1 MHVDRAGITGRVL
14 AGCPPW
20 LRGYWNRIHS
30 SPLAYRYS
38 YGALWSLIGG
48 IISRVLGLASSVL
61 VARMLNR
68 EVFGE
73 LGVIQ
78 STIGLFGA
86 FAGFGLGTTA
96 AKYVAEFRLQD
107 RARAGRIVA
116 LSGLAAWGTGGL
128 MALSLIILAPW
139 LAEHTLAAPH
149 LGPMLRIAAILL
161 CISSVNGA
169 QTGALTGFEA
179 FREIARVNL
188 ITGISSFPLMVG
200 GVYLG
205 GKEGAVWGMVLSMAV
220 SCIASNR
227 AIRAESRR
235 AGIKGTLKGCLSE
248 WKVLW
253 SFSLP
258 ATLSGVLVGPVNWVC
273 NAMLVNRA
281 NGYAEMGL
289 FNAANQWFGALMFL
303 PGILGQAL
311 LPMLS
316 ERMGQNDHVRAGKI
330 LGMAIRINSVVVF
343 PLLLIGS
350 FASPFIMGLYGKSF
364 EQGWTT
370 LIVVLLTAGIVAV
383 QTPVGEIIAASGRM
397 WMGCAMNAGWA
408 LVFIGT
414 SSALVPSGALGLA
427 GGRFIAYIVHTI
439 WTLGFAY
446 VLIKKAESSTRVL
459 SSASLI

>member
-1 MHVDRAGITGRVL
+1 MHVDRARITGRVL

-38 YGALWSLIGG
+38 YGAFWSLIGG
-48 IISRVLGLASSVL
+48 IISRVLGLAASVL
-61 VARMLNR
+61 VARMLDR

-96 AKYVAEFRLQD
+96 AKYIAEFRLKDQ
-107 RARAGRIVA
+107 ARAGRIMA

-128 MALSLIILAPW
+128 MALLLLIMAPW
-139 LAEHTLAAPH
+139 LAEHTLAAPQ
-149 LGPMLRIAAILL
+149 LGPLLRIAAIML

-169 QTGALTGFEA
+169 QAGALTGFEA

-220 SCIASNR
+220 SCIVSNR
-227 AIRAESRR
+227 AIRAESSR
-235 AGIKGTLKGCLSE
+235 AGIKATLKGCLSE
-248 WKVLW
+248 WKILW

-258 ATLSGVLVGPVNWVC
+258 ATLSGVLIGPVNWIC
-273 NAMLVNRA
+273 NTMLVNRA

-316 ERMGQNDHVRAGKI
+316 ERLGQNDHVRAGKI
-330 LGMAIRINSVVVF
+330 LWTSIKINSVVVF
-343 PLLLIGS
+343 PLLVIGS
-350 FASPFIMGLYGKSF
+350 LASPFIMGLYGKTF
-364 EQGWTT
+364 EQGWPT
-370 LIVVLLTAGIVAV
+370 LVVVLLSAGLLAI
-383 QTPVGEIIAASGRM
+383 QIPVGEIIAASGRM
-397 WMGCAMNAGWA
+397 WIGCAMNAGWA

-414 SSALVPSGALGLA
+414 TSALIPWGALGLA
-427 GGRFIAYIVHTI
+427 GGRCVAYIAHAI
-439 WTLGFAY
+439 WTFGFAY
-446 VLIKKAESSTRVL
+446 VLIKKTESSTNVL
-459 SSASLI
+459 SSESRI

>member
-1 MHVDRAGITGRVL
+1 MTGRVL
-14 AGCPPW
+14 SGCPPR
-20 LRGYWNRIHS
+20 LRGYWNRIYS

-38 YGALWSLIGG
+38 YGAFWSLIGG
-48 IISRVLGLASSVL
+48 IISRILGLASSVL
-61 VARMLNR
+61 VARMLNT

-96 AKYVAEFRLQD
+96 AKYIAEFRLKDQ
-107 RARAGRIVA
+107 ARAGRIMA
-116 LSGLAAWGTGGL
+116 LSGLAAWGTGGM
-128 MALSLIILAPW
+128 MALLLIILAPW
-139 LAEHTLAAPH
+139 LAENTLAAPH
-149 LGPMLRIAAILL
+149 LVPLLRIAAILL

-179 FREIARVNL
+179 FRKIARVNL

-220 SCIASNR
+220 SCIVSNR

-235 AGIKGTLKGCLSE
+235 AGVKATLRGCMSE

-273 NAMLVNRA
+273 NTMLVNRA
-281 NGYAEMGL
+281 GGYAEMGL

-316 ERMGQNDHVRAGKI
+316 ERLGQNDHVRAGKI
-330 LGMAIRINSVVVF
+330 LWMSIRINSVVVF
-343 PLLLIGS
+343 PLLLVGS
-350 FASPFIMGLYGKSF
+350 FASPFIMELYGKNF
-364 EQGWTT
+364 EQGWPT
-370 LIVVLLTAGIVAV
+370 LIVVLLTAGLFAI

-408 LVFIGT
+408 LVFIGAT
-414 SSALVPSGALGLA
+414 AALINRGSLGLA
-427 GGRFIAYIVHTI
+427 GGRCIAYMVHAI
-439 WTLGFAY
+439 WTFGFAY
-446 VLIKKAESSTRVL
+446 VVIKKAESSTHVL
-459 SSASLI
+459 PSASCI

>member
-1 MHVDRAGITGRVL
+1 MGRLL
-14 AGCPPW
+14 AWCPPR
-20 LRGYWNRIHS
+20 LRGYWDHIHS
-30 SPLAYRYS
+30 SHLAYRFS
-38 YGALWSLIGG
+38 YGAFWSLVGG
-48 IISRVLGLASSVL
+48 TVSRILGLASSVL

-78 STIGLFGA
+78 STIGLFGT

-96 AKYVAEFRLQD
+96 SKYIAEFRLKD
-107 RARAGRIVA
+107 PGKAGRIMA

-128 MALSLIILAPW
+128 MALLLIILAPW
-139 LAEHTLAAPH
+139 LAVHTLAAPQ
-149 LGPMLRIAAILL
+149 LAPLLRIAAILL
-161 CISSVNGA
+161 CVSSVNGA

-188 ITGISSFPLMVG
+188 VTGVCSFPLMVG
-200 GVYLG
+200 CVFLG
-205 GKEGAVWGMVLSMAV
+205 GKDGAVWGMVLSMAL
-220 SCIASNR
+220 SCLVSNR
-227 AIRAESRR
+227 AIRAECKR
-235 AGIKGTLKGCLSE
+235 AGIKATLRGCLSE

-273 NAMLVNRA
+273 NMMLVNRA

-303 PGILGQAL
+303 PGIFSQAL

-316 ERMGQNDHVRAGKI
+316 ERLGQGDRIRAGKI
-330 LGMAIRINSVVVF
+330 LWMAMRINLVVVF

-350 FASPFIMGLYGKSF
+350 LASPFIMGLYGKTF
-364 EQGWTT
+364 EQGWPT
-370 LIVVLLTAGIVAV
+370 LIVVLLTAGLFAA

-397 WMGCAMNAGWA
+397 WLGCAMNAGWA
-408 LVFIGT
+408 VVFIGT
-414 SSALVPSGALGLA
+414 TSAFIGLGALGLA
-427 GGRFIAYIVHTI
+427 GGRCVAYAVHAI
-439 WTLGFAY
+439 WTFWFAY
-446 VLIKKAESSTRVL
+446 LMIRKINFSNNAGAAPSV
-459 SSASLI
+459 